1 MINRFRIAFKQ
12 NNSYTCLT
20 IYSMHER
27 RKLIFK
33 LLNRQ
38 RVAILPKNYSKN
50 FNLALQL
57 LLLLI
62 LSLTVIYLFSS
73 RLTFSKLIISSIV
86 VLLSLGFYSFCIK
99 KIKETIIKGDTL
111 ILNSLGKKSKVTSL
125 RSIKNVKTRSFAGLQ
140 YTNLKYTLDGK
151 KEMVVFIGRSSYLPF
166 SPENTIKEA
175 VKFSK
180 KRKANSPSFI

>member
-140 YTNLKYTLDGK
+140 YTNLK
-151 KEMVVFIGRSSYLPF
+151 
-166 SPENTIKEA
+166 
-175 VKFSK
+175 
-180 KRKANSPSFI
+180 